1 MSGLE
6 LALLCS
12 SNPESKSL
20 VSPSC
25 RITSDWREVAAS
37 GEIDGVIVATPPALH
52 ARMVEEA
59 VRSGLPVMVEKPLT
73 IDFGEARRLEEIVGE
88 AGVPVL
94 VDHIHLFHPAY
105 RALKREAADM
115 GEVRHILSEGGNR
128 GPFRKDAS
136 ALWDYGPHDLALCL
150 DLLGASPARIAAERV
165 VSQSTEEGYGEVVSL
180 ALEFA
185 GGVRAEIS
193 TGNLMDEKRRRFA
206 VWFEKGALVFDD
218 LAEHPLVRY
227 ETGVDFSGPGVLS
240 GAGGLGGTGHPIP
253 VAPTLPLTAALEAFA
268 SGIQGKGGEGFG
280 LALGVEIVR
289 LLGECEAQLPP
300 RGGGS

>member
-12 SNPESKSL
+12 SNPESKNL

-25 RITSDWREVAAS
+25 RITSDWREVATS

-59 VRSGLPVMVEKPLT
+59 LRSGLPVMVEKPLT
-73 IDFGEARRLEEIVGE
+73 LDHGEARRLGEIAGE
-88 AGVPVL
+88 ADAPVL
-94 VDHIHLFHPAY
+94 VDHIYLFHPAY

-115 GEVRHILSEGGNR
+115 GAVRRILSVGGNR

-150 DLLGASPARIAAERV
+150 DLLGASPARISAERV
-165 VSQSTEEGYGEVVSL
+165 ASQSTEEGYGEVVSL
-180 ALEFA
+180 SLEFA

-193 TGNLMDEKRRRFA
+193 AGNLMDEKRRRFA
-206 VWFEKGALVFDD
+206 VWLEKGALVFDD
-218 LAEHPLVRY
+218 LAEHPLMRY
-227 ETGVDFSGPGVLS
+227 ETGGDSSGGGALGGPGGV
-240 GAGGLGGTGHPIP
+240 GHPIP
-253 VAPTLPLTAALEAFA
+253 ASPTLPLTAALEAFA
-268 SGIQGKGGEGFG
+268 SGIRGEAGEEFG

-300 RGGGS
+300 RGGVS